1 MEQAS
6 PTMFIIE
13 LDNGVGFVW
22 RSEMTCLA
30 PVGEGQKVE
39 DLRPGDEVLFNKKPR
54 TVNSIRIYR

>member
-1 MEQAS
+1 
-6 PTMFIIE
+6 MFIIE
-13 LDNGVGFVW
+13 LDIGIGFVW

-30 PVGEGQKVE
+30 PVREGQKVE